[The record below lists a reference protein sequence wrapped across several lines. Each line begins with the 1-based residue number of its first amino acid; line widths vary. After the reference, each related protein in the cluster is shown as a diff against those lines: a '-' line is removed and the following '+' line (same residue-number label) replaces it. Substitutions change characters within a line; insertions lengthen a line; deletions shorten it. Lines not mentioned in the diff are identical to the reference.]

1 MRTREQL
8 SDALSTATAVAGQLR
23 LPLNSRVWRGQAGE
37 FRGAGVGSSLDFQ
50 DHRDYSPGDDPRHIN
65 WQAYARTGQY
75 TMKLYREEVRPLV
88 DLFLDVSQSM
98 WVDDEKAQR
107 TAELLYFFTAN
118 AQKSGAS
125 LQVSGVLGDTVRAIS
140 LESIMTHH
148 WIEEVKELAAD
159 DATRPPCL
167 DLVKSRANAI
177 RVFISDLLFE
187 GEPAS
192 FLRSLHARQGSGII
206 FAPFM
211 KSEADPGWT
220 GTYDFIDAEK
230 ESRHPHQISP
240 GVLDRYLKAYRNHFS
255 LWEQEA
261 RRFQVSLAR
270 IDCGTELFSSFNQ
283 QAVRTGALEISP

>member
-8 SDALSTATAVAGQLR
+8 SEALSTATAVTGQLR

-98 WVDDEKAQR
+98 WADSEKAQR
-107 TAELLYFFTAN
+107 TAELLYFFAAN

-125 LQVSGVLGDTVRAIS
+125 LQITCVLGDTVRAIS
-140 LESIMTHH
+140 MESIMTHH
-148 WIEEVKELAAD
+148 WMEEVQELAAED
-159 DATRPPCL
+159 VSRPPCL
-167 DLVKSRANAI
+167 ELVKSRSNAI
-177 RVFISDLLFE
+177 RIFVSDLLFE

-192 FLRSLHARQGSGII
+192 LLRSLHVRQGSGIVI
-206 FAPFM
+206 APFTRT
-211 KSEADPGWT
+211 EADPKWT
-220 GTYDFIDAEK
+220 GSYDFIDAEK

-240 GVLDRYLKAYRNHFS
+240 GVLDRYLTAYRNHFAQ
-255 LWEQEA
+255 WEQAA
-261 RRFQVSLAR
+261 RRYQVSLAR
-270 IDCGTELFSSFNQ
+270 VDCGADLFESLNQ